1 MSRSADATNRAAP
14 WLHLVLLLV
23 LVALIEAG
31 QRVLGG
37 SGPLTLPLLARDVYA
52 WLPALAGIGISI
64 AGPRNNVTRDGLLI
78 ALASLLLMVSLD
90 LAIGSRVATDFSSA
104 LFPDA
109 SVSPMA
115 RASRVAPPSWIHTVA
130 AWLQGDLAGVDL
142 VRDAYGLEDGRLRA
156 VDALASV
163 GFLLTVFASV
173 GFVIAAM
180 SWVRAHVVFRRATD
194 SRGVHIVLGWLVAP
208 TVVDLLNQFS
218 RAQQFRVLFRGAVIW
233 RPVVP
238 AIAGVLLGLLA
249 WWYTARYR
257 ESEDA

>member
-1 MSRSADATNRAAP
+1 MAHSPDAKSRAAP
-14 WLHLVLLLV
+14 WLHLLLLLV

-52 WLPALAGIGISI
+52 WLPALAGIAISI
-64 AGPRNNVTRDGLLI
+64 AGPRRHVTRDGLLV
-78 ALASLLLMVSLD
+78 ALAILVLMVSVD
-90 LAIGSRVATDFSSA
+90 LAIGSRVATDFSAA

-109 SVSPMA
+109 SVGPMA
-115 RASRVAPPSWIHTVA
+115 RASRVAPPSWIHTIG
-130 AWLQGDLAGVDL
+130 AWLRGDLAGVDL
-142 VRDAYGLEDGRLRA
+142 VRDTYGLDDGRLRA

-163 GFLLTVFASV
+163 GFLLTVFTSV
-173 GFVIAAM
+173 GFVIAVM

-208 TVVDLLNQFS
+208 TVVDLLNQFG
-218 RAQQFRVLFRGAVIW
+218 RAQQFRVLFRDAAVW
-233 RPVVP
+233 RPVIP
-238 AIAGVLLGLLA
+238 AIVGVLLSLLA